1 MEKTSRPKQ
10 SENAHLEVLEKQ
22 IGLFYKIIGIFH
34 PEITFWE
41 AEKQDLFCML
51 FFKKSFLEAKIENLS
66 KKTDSITRLVM
77 DYGDVE
83 NAKKMLVNITLSEQ
97 HIENIFNKMP
107 SITTCVPTT
116 KEARKLNKLICKIAE
131 EKEIAINQIF
141 SPNEIPLRI
150 QSFKHS
156 SFKCYSWEWSQSN
169 GFTQLA
175 TIYDDN
181 ENEIN
186 VELDRSFFHNAELSP
201 FNYANLDNMTAFQLN
216 HDGFD
221 VEACLINKIDNTKK
235 TTLITGASLDS
246 HKALLDKLSS
256 FQKRHKG
263 NNWNDLIVRALNKD
277 SSKNCKY
284 IHSHNL
290 PNERMAKSFKLLN
303 SKHKIRF
310 ALFQSLDNELLFIH
324 SDFLSSQLPI
334 NKIAAIVTKNPECT
348 HLQLTSTQNPDIHSS
363 WHFAGSEYED
373 IKRYFKNLSFP
384 VHAIHTF

>member
-1 MEKTSRPKQ
+1 MEKTNNHHQ
-10 SENAHLEVLEKQ
+10 SPDASLEVIERQ
-22 IGLFYKIIGIFH
+22 IELFCKIIGIFH
-34 PEITFWE
+34 PEVTFWE
-41 AEKQDLFCML
+41 AEKKDLFCRL
-51 FFKKSFLEAKIENLS
+51 FFKKSFLEIKIEMLS
-66 KKTDSITRLVM
+66 KKPNPKINFAM
-77 DYGDVE
+77 DKGDTE
-83 NAKKMLVNITLSEQ
+83 NAKAKLKEIILSDN

-107 SITTCVPTT
+107 SIMTCVPTT
-116 KEARKLNKLICKIAE
+116 TEARKLNKLICKIAE
-131 EKEIAINQIF
+131 EKEIASNQIF

-150 QSFKHS
+150 QNYKHS
-156 SFKCYSWEWSQSN
+156 SFKCYSWEWSKST

-186 VELDRSFFHNAELSP
+186 VELDRSFFHHAELSP
-201 FNYANLDNMTAFQLN
+201 FNYADIDNMTAFQLN

-221 VEACLINKIDNTKK
+221 VEACLINKMDNTKK
-235 TTLITGASLDS
+235 TILITGASLDS
-246 HKALLDKLSS
+246 HKALLDKLST

-334 NKIAAIVTKNPECT
+334 NKIAAIVTKNPGGT

-363 WHFAGSEYED
+363 WHFADTEYQD
-373 IKRYFKNLSFP
+373 IKNYFKNLNFP